1 MGRNSGEIVN
11 LEEAQ
16 NLRDHFLGWQCR
28 VRKQSMRD
36 SGGRPS
42 LGMAPLVSV
51 GDEEL
56 GRIIV
61 LIVKRRPEA
70 TTTQF
75 NYIIRQ
81 TQDPT
86 ERYDKGLKLLQAEYY
101 EDHQGFSDRMTALF
115 GPNSSLVERLLEAR
129 RCTLDFEQTNQK
141 YQIPCRVERLTPDDP
156 AYQATYWH
164 NHLFNPEMP
173 PSVQVLAFTP
183 DWRRTTASP
192 SPWE

>member
-1 MGRNSGEIVN
+1 MSADSGEIAN

-36 SGGRPS
+36 SGGRPTF
-42 LGMAPLVSV
+42 GMAPLVSV
-51 GDEEL
+51 GDEML

-75 NYIIRQ
+75 SYIIRQ

-86 ERYDKGLKLLQAEYY
+86 ERYDKGLKLLQADYY
-101 EDHQGFSDRMTALF
+101 EEPQGFSDRITALF
-115 GPNSSLVERLLEAR
+115 GPHSDIVESLLEAG
-129 RCTLDFEQTNQK
+129 RCTLDFEQTNQS
-141 YQIPCRVERLTPDDP
+141 YQIPCRVEKLTPEDP

-164 NHLFNPEMP
+164 NSLFNPAIP
-173 PSVQVLAFTP
+173 PEVQILAFIP
-183 DWRRTTASP
+183 DWRRTIASP
-192 SPWE
+192 PPRE